1 MNKQEYEIYEKE
13 IKEFIEI
20 VSEAFLK
27 NNYIAESSAKGMLF
41 VEYKDQVLLQVV
53 GQEIGTDIL
62 FATRIFMFLK
72 GKGSLTLEQA
82 KILSDILDKNKDK
95 IDYLKAFFC
104 LKEADKITKEKGP
117 LRTAIAAFALKARLF
132 QLPDG
137 ELAVWKR
144 RQGSGPIAPE
154 SFFDFVEKFK
164 GKQWRNIIEDVYK
177 EKEKRGPQK

>member
-1 MNKQEYEIYEKE
+1 MIQMNEMEYALYEKE

-20 VSEAFLK
+20 VSEALK
-27 NNYIAESSAKGMLF
+27 KNKYDTKTPNEGRLF
-41 VEYKDQVLLQVV
+41 VEYKDQVFLQVV
-53 GQEIGTDIL
+53 GQEIGNDIL
-62 FATRIFMFLK
+62 LATAIFRFLK

-82 KILSDILDKNKDK
+82 KLLSDILDKKKDE

-137 ELAVWKR
+137 EVAVWKR
-144 RQGSGPIAPE
+144 RQGTAPIDPK
-154 SFFDFVEKFK
+154 SFFDFVEKFE

-177 EKEKRGPQK
+177 EKEKR